1 MVTVHGKDEVSG
13 PGSISIRDAARLP
26 AHLGPI
32 TSRTIA
38 MLGLLVSIPL
48 LFAQAAPA
56 PAPAPDPAPAAGSNN
71 GLGSLLPFLGI
82 PVIFYLIM
90 VRPQQQ
96 QDRKRRE
103 MIDALKKNDK
113 VLTVGGIY
121 GTVISVDTE
130 RARVVLRVD
139 DERGVKLAFSKASIQ
154 QVVESTPEKGSEPS

>member
-1 MVTVHGKDEVSG
+1 
-13 PGSISIRDAARLP
+13 
-26 AHLGPI
+26 
-32 TSRTIA
+32 

-48 LFAQAAPA
+48 LFAQGAPA
-56 PAPAPDPAPAAGSNN
+56 PAPAAGSNN
-71 GLGSLLPFLGI
+71 GLTSLLPLLGI

-121 GTVISVDTE
+121 GTVISVDPE

-154 QVVESTPEKGSEPS
+154 QVVESTPEKGPEPS

>member
-1 MVTVHGKDEVSG
+1 
-13 PGSISIRDAARLP
+13 
-26 AHLGPI
+26 
-32 TSRTIA
+32 

-48 LFAQAAPA
+48 LFAQGAPA
-56 PAPAPDPAPAAGSNN
+56 PAPAAAPAPPPGAGSNN
-71 GLGSLLPFLGI
+71 GLSTLLPMLGVPLVFFFL
-82 PVIFYLIM
+82 LI

-121 GTVISVDTE
+121 GTVISVDPE

>member
-1 MVTVHGKDEVSG
+1 
-13 PGSISIRDAARLP
+13 
-26 AHLGPI
+26 
-32 TSRTIA
+32 

-48 LFAQAAPA
+48 LFAQGAPA
-56 PAPAPDPAPAAGSNN
+56 PPAAPAPAAGSNN
-71 GLGSLLPFLGI
+71 GLSSLLPFLGI

-121 GTVISVDTE
+121 GTVISVDPE

-154 QVVESTPEKGSEPS
+154 QVVVESTPEKGSEPS

>member
-1 MVTVHGKDEVSG
+1 
-13 PGSISIRDAARLP
+13 
-26 AHLGPI
+26 
-32 TSRTIA
+32 

-48 LFAQAAPA
+48 LFAQGAPAPGPA
-56 PAPAPDPAPAAGSNN
+56 PAPEAGISN

-82 PVIFYLIM
+82 PIIFYLIM
-90 VRPQQQ
+90 VRPQQL

-113 VLTVGGIY
+113 VLTTGGIF
-121 GTVISVDTE
+121 GTVISVDPE

-139 DERGVKLAFSKASIQ
+139 DEKGIKLAFSKASIQ

>member
-1 MVTVHGKDEVSG
+1 
-13 PGSISIRDAARLP
+13 
-26 AHLGPI
+26 
-32 TSRTIA
+32 

-48 LFAQAAPA
+48 LFAQGAPA
-56 PAPAPDPAPAAGSNN
+56 PAPAPAPAAGSNN
-71 GLGSLLPFLGI
+71 GLTSLLPFLGI

-113 VLTVGGIY
+113 VLTVAGIY
-121 GTVISVDTE
+121 GTVISVDPE

-139 DERGVKLAFSKASIQ
+139 DEKGIKLAFSKASIQ